1 MVVTKSCPDE
11 LMEQTLDLPGR
22 GPHWGPA
29 VAATRL
35 GWHQRPGLVL
45 LLPFGVWAGG
55 NPPVLQ
61 VPSEEDSRQRGP
73 GVQAARCW
81 SAGLAWKPCP
91 RPQPWAAPP
100 RAAVLYSPHLVQ
112 PARPGAAG
120 GPAQGQPGPLPA
132 APRAPRAQ
140 PYVQLGAQSGAGC
153 RALPGSSPL
162 TSRRPGP
169 APREDQVWRAGAGG
183 EPASPLPLGS
193 SCLKYLTFLFNFVF
207 SLLGLLAL
215 AVGLWGLAVKGPLGS
230 GGAALPRD
238 PMLGLALGGLAVGAV
253 SLAGCLGAL
262 CENACLLHCF
272 SGGLLAFLLL
282 EAVLGA
288 LLVALWGPLQDGL
301 EYTLRAAVAHY
312 QDDPDLHFLIDQVQR
327 GLQCCGAS
335 SYQDWTRNMH
345 FNCSSPGA
353 QACSLPASCCI
364 GPREDGAAVSDPC
377 GLGALGLDQ
386 EAAQRVVHLQG
397 CGPPLRGW
405 LRRSVR
411 AAGVYVVAVVAVQGA
426 ELLLAAQLLR
436 ALAVRKGGLQSPR
449 TAGTG
454 APRERPPA

>member
-1 MVVTKSCPDE
+1 
-11 LMEQTLDLPGR
+11 MEGGERSP
-22 GPHWGPA
+22 
-29 VAATRL
+29 
-35 GWHQRPGLVL
+35 L
-45 LLPFGVWAGG
+45 LS
-55 NPPVLQ
+55 Q
-61 VPSEEDSRQRGP
+61 
-73 GVQAARCW
+73 
-81 SAGLAWKPCP
+81 
-91 RPQPWAAPP
+91 
-100 RAAVLYSPHLVQ
+100 
-112 PARPGAAG
+112 
-120 GPAQGQPGPLPA
+120 
-132 APRAPRAQ
+132 
-140 PYVQLGAQSGAGC
+140 GAGC

-183 EPASPLPLGS
+183 DPASPLPLGS

-301 EYTLRAAVAHY
+301 EYTLRAAIAHY

-335 SYQDWTRNMH
+335 SYQDWTRNLH

-364 GPREDGAAVSDPC
+364 RPREDGAAVSDPC
-377 GLGALGLDQ
+377 GLGALGLDE

-405 LRRSVR
+405 LRRSVQ

-436 ALAVRKGGLQSPR
+436 ALAVRKGALQSPR

-454 APRERPPA
+454 APRERLPA